1 MSGEQLEKW
10 SHVWGDG
17 SDPQSDVWHP
27 NRLAPILSGRQHD
40 YDFEQNVTLPS
51 LSPDLKIYHP
61 QSTPAAQLCNLQATN
76 SAVTDPQLFFHGLV
90 SAPIYQSSY
99 QQLSPYHG
107 HDNPQQYS
115 QSSNSAADY
124 PLPSLQQ
131 APPTFSNSPDERHA
145 SQSLSDSP
153 APQGNR
159 SKNLAAYQTYEEKFA
174 AVSGVV
180 TPSKCP
186 PGEMTKNPI
195 SHSSGRYHL
204 GCLCSVCGADLSME
218 IQAQCHYNVCAAK
231 NGKSNG
237 ASWPNGLH
245 TGTPARSG
253 RWCHESKNTKRD
265 TRLTLPDNQ
274 PDVPAYRPL
283 RSWRLKPNLSVAR
296 ARAMYAKLAAVN
308 GVVIPSKLAGRRVPR
323 IFVHGIKARDSNL
336 FCPLC
341 KCAFGKKY
349 NVKTHFLACV
359 NRNGN
364 PDGLR
369 WDDDLHF
376 PNRS

>member
-1 MSGEQLEKW
+1 MGGENALRPMRPRFHRVKQSLLLRSTSTPTKNSMVNFTQTNGQMSGEQLEKW
-10 SHVWGDG
+10 SHVWEDG
-17 SDPQSDVWHP
+17 SAPQSDVWHP

-51 LSPDLKIYHP
+51 LSPDLMMYHS
-61 QSTPAAQLCNLQATN
+61 QSTPAAQPCNLQATN
-76 SAVTDPQLFFHGLV
+76 SAVTNSQHSFHGLV

-99 QQLSPYHG
+99 RQLSPYHG

-174 AVSGVV
+174 AVSDVV

-195 SHSSGRYHL
+195 SHSSGRRHFS
-204 GCLCSVCGADLSME
+204 CLCSICGANFSMGN
-218 IQAQCHYNVCAAK
+218 QAQRHYIVCAAE

-253 RWCHESKNTKRD
+253 RWCHKSKNTQE
-265 TRLTLPDNQ
+265 TLD
-274 PDVPAYRPL
+274 
-283 RSWRLKPNLSVAR
+283 
-296 ARAMYAKLAAVN
+296 
-308 GVVIPSKLAGRRVPR
+308 
-323 IFVHGIKARDSNL
+323 
-336 FCPLC
+336 
-341 KCAFGKKY
+341 
-349 NVKTHFLACV
+349 
-359 NRNGN
+359 
-364 PDGLR
+364 
-369 WDDDLHF
+369 
-376 PNRS
+376 